1 MIYIKTNN
9 FINTYIYFYVR
20 TMKKGNDKL
29 TISIDKRIKDLFKEI
44 CDEEGLKVGKQIEL
58 FLLQELKKRGR
69 VK

>member
-1 MIYIKTNN
+1 
-9 FINTYIYFYVR
+9 
-20 TMKKGNDKL
+20 MKKGNDKL